1 MKSSLKRSALIIF
14 VVVVATFCLIGI
26 QQSVSAQENEKYTL
40 IVNKVVASDDKKGVL
55 IVNNDF
61 DFRIK
66 VLDTYFER
74 NNSPLQGYGK
84 SFLKAC
90 EKYNAPYDCTLL
102 PGIAYIETR
111 LCTLAASDRQKNCW
125 GWGGAGDNRVVYKVY
140 DTAIDDITQK
150 VMKIPFYGEKFFK
163 DARVAQFYYCG
174 AHCDKWGTYVNQSRE
189 DINKLS
195 VELGYPKLF

>member
-1 MKSSLKRSALIIF
+1 MKNRYKILGIIIF
-14 VVVVATFCLIGI
+14 VLGVATLGVFTF
-26 QQSVSAQENEKYTL
+26 QQPVSAQGTGKYTL
-40 IVNKVVASDDKKGVL
+40 LVNKVVASDEKKGVL

-74 NNSPLQGYGK
+74 NNSPLQGQGK
-84 SFLKAC
+84 TFLKAC

-125 GWGGAGDNRVVYKVY
+125 GWGGAGENRVVYKDY
-140 DTAIDDITQK
+140 ETAIDDITKK
-150 VMKIPFYGEKFFK
+150 VMTIPFYGEKFFI

-174 AHCDKWGTYVNQSRE
+174 AHCDKWGTYVNRSRE

-195 VELGYPKLF
+195 VELGYQKLF

>member
-1 MKSSLKRSALIIF
+1 MKINRNILSTIVVIVGALSLAVFKI
-14 VVVVATFCLIGI
+14 VTP
-26 QQSVSAQENEKYTL
+26 VSAQDSPRYTL
-40 IVNKVVASDDKKGVL
+40 LVNKVVATDKDRGVL

-74 NNSPLQGYGK
+74 NKSPLHGQGK
-84 SFLKAC
+84 TFLIAC
-90 EKYNAPYDCTLL
+90 EKYSAPYDCTLL
-102 PGIAYIETR
+102 PAIAYIETR

-125 GWGGAGDNRVVYKVY
+125 GWGGAGENRVVYKDY
-140 DTAIDDITQK
+140 ETAIDDITK
-150 VMKIPFYGEKFFK
+150 NIMTIPFYGEKFFN

-189 DINKLS
+189 DINNLS
-195 VELGYPKLF
+195 IELGYQKLF